1 MEEIRISAP
10 RQHQI
15 FGVFMYQKDVRR
27 VKQTGGVTPVN
38 ILTY

>member
-15 FGVFMYQKDVRR
+15 FGVLGIKKTLKELNKR
-27 VKQTGGVTPVN
+27 VV
-38 ILTY
+38 